1 MDQLYDRIQP
11 HARAIGKVA
20 TVDGVKGI
28 DDMYIL
34 NFAEESIRGHP
45 LYYLSPILQKLQMQA
60 RECAGL
66 SPWQTVSN
74 VEEGVTGVVK
84 VSVFSF
90 SEWDRV
96 LTLQSHSS
104 AHERC
109 AGTCRWRTWRISR
122 ARKWRRRR
130 C

>member
-1 MDQLYDRIQP
+1 MLQLWQVSLSFFMDQLYDRIQP

-20 TVDGVKGI
+20 QVDGVKGI

-34 NFAEESIRGHP
+34 NFAEEAIRGHP
-45 LYYLSPILQKLQMQA
+45 LFYLSPILQKLQMQA

-84 VSVFSF
+84 VGSLLLHSAGHVGSVYYGPRQT
-90 SEWDRV
+90 W
-96 LTLQSHSS
+96 TLD
-104 AHERC
+104 
-109 AGTCRWRTWRISR
+109 T
-122 ARKWRRRR
+122 
-130 C
+130 